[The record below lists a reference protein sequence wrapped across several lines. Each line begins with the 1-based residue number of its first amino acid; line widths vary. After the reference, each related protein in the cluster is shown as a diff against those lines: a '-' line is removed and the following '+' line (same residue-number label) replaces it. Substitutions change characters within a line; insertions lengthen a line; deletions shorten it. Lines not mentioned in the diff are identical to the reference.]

1 MIRKTAIIIGASS
14 DIGIATA
21 KKFAK
26 KGYNLALTY
35 NSHNVNFEKE
45 LDLDKDIQIKT
56 YKLNLLED
64 HPVESFFDA
73 VKQDFQYFDTLVY
86 CSGVAQK
93 RKLIFDVSDEEI
105 DTLFEVNLKSAIKAI
120 REFTKLT
127 INKNP
132 SNVVL
137 VGSFVEKNGCSCESV
152 YTSTK
157 SGLTG
162 LCKSLATELGSLDIR
177 CNVVAPGFIDTKMNN
192 NLNQEEKQEVAEMT
206 PLKRL
211 GTVEDIASAIY
222 FFSSED
228 ASFITGQTLYVDG
241 GLILDWLHI
250 TQYLV

>member
-64 HPVESFFDA
+64 HQVESFFDA
-73 VKQDFQYFDTLVY
+73 VKLDFQYFDTLVY

-93 RKLIFDVSDEEI
+93 RKLIFDVSNEEI